1 MTKSDVHKSFKLL
14 MDKNAETISFGGC
27 PAFLTEEIDTFLDQA
42 TLQVISNKFN
52 GTQNNTQFEGTT
64 KRISDLQELVK
75 TTTVSNGVASN
86 HISNLISFDLPE
98 DFMYYVGGYV
108 TVGSGIDA
116 LLLLSHENAK
126 KFALTNNNNPYIPDA
141 IADIQENKIQV
152 YYDVDKEQ
160 PDSIWLDYLIKPNKF
175 IDIEPE
181 TQVQFNDSLT
191 NEIINR
197 AVLIALDNIESQRT
211 QIKAQLNNIQE

>member
-42 TLQVISNKFN
+42 VLQVISNKFN
-52 GTQNNTQFEGTT
+52 GTQNNTSFEGTT
-64 KRISDLQELVK
+64 KRISDLQELV
-75 TTTVSNGVASN
+75 TSTNLTDIDSIIY
-86 HISNLISFDLPE
+86 ISNMVSFILPNN
-98 DFMYYVGGYV
+98 FMFYVGGYAIINETANKLTLVSHKDASNFAV
-108 TVGSGIDA
+108 TAD
-116 LLLLSHENAK
+116 
-126 KFALTNNNNPYIPDA
+126 NNPVVFNPVA
-141 IADIQENKIQV
+141 TIQDNKIQI
-152 YYDVDKEQ
+152 YYDIDKGIPTNIQ
-160 PDSIWLDYLIKPNKF
+160 LDYLIKPNKF